1 MSTKKLYWLLPC
13 LLYCLTAGP
22 ARRVEGPDLVPTPD
36 AIEYSLL
43 ANALA
48 TFNPPLIQIDQR
60 LYPSRYPLG
69 FPLTLVPFTW
79 IFSFDET
86 KYHWAAF
93 IYGLLA
99 VFLMARTCGWLLADR
114 RAGSVAALLW
124 AAHPQTVYSATHVM
138 SESALTAG
146 FFVMLELARPWTVS
160 YTHLT
165 LPTILRV

>member
-1 MSTKKLYWLLPC
+1 MENY
-13 LLYCLTAGP
+13 
-22 ARRVEGPDLVPTPD
+22 
-36 AIEYSLL
+36 LL

-48 TFNPPLIQIDQR
+48 TLNPPHTQIDQR

-114 RAGSVAALLW
+114 RAGSVAALL
-124 AAHPQTVYSATHVM
+124 
-138 SESALTAG
+138 
-146 FFVMLELARPWTVS
+146 
-160 YTHLT
+160 
-165 LPTILRV
+165 